1 MQVTSSPRRTRST
14 ASTDL
19 QPKENLLST
28 PSNRGAN
35 IYWGEGEQNPRGTA
49 QGDGVL
55 GAESSQMS
63 GTILAQ
69 AQREETGTKPRT
81 NSEVGG
87 TEREHLF

>member
-1 MQVTSSPRRTRST
+1 MVQTFTGEKGNRT
-14 ASTDL
+14 L
-19 QPKENLLST
+19 
-28 PSNRGAN
+28 GA
-35 IYWGEGEQNPRGTA
+35 A
-49 QGDGVL
+49 GDGVL

-69 AQREETGTKPRT
+69 AQGEDAGTKPRM